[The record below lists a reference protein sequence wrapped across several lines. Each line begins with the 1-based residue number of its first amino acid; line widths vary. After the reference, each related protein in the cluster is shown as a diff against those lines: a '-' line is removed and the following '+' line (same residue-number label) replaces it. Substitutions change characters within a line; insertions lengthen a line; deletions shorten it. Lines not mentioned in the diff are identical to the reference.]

1 MSFHDRQQRWA
12 IIVAH
17 RRCGKTVA
25 TINDVVKRAVTSP
38 LDHGRYAYVAPFLA
52 QAKEVAWEYLKR
64 FAQPILADKNE
75 AELWVELV
83 NGARIRIHGAD
94 NPDRLRGAYL
104 DGVVLDEYADMRSSV
119 WGEVIR
125 PMLADREGWAVF
137 IGTPKGKNEF
147 WSAWNNA
154 DRAGWFR
161 LMLKASETGILPA
174 AELEDARG
182 DMTPEQYEQEF
193 ECSFEAA
200 ITGAYYGSALAE
212 ASAKGRIGHVP
223 YEPLIP
229 VHTAWDLGIGDATAI
244 WFFQIVG
251 NEIRVI
257 DYYENHGVG
266 LDHYA
271 SVLKAKEYKY
281 QTDWVPHDARVREL
295 GTGRTRIETLL
306 ALDRNPR
313 VIPDHRLMDGINAT
327 RLTIPHCWFDEKKT
341 DQGLEALRQYRPDYD
356 DRLKVFRDI
365 PRHDWTSHASDA
377 FRYLSM
383 AWREIVPKPEPKTKP
398 VMMQE
403 MTFAEALK
411 MTPKR
416 NERV

>member
-1 MSFHDRQQRWA
+1 
-12 IIVAH
+12 
-17 RRCGKTVA
+17 
-25 TINDVVKRAVTSP
+25 
-38 LDHGRYAYVAPFLA
+38 
-52 QAKEVAWEYLKR
+52 
-64 FAQPILADKNE
+64 
-75 AELWVELV
+75 
-83 NGARIRIHGAD
+83 
-94 NPDRLRGAYL
+94 
-104 DGVVLDEYADMRSSV
+104 
-119 WGEVIR
+119 
-125 PMLADREGWAVF
+125 
-137 IGTPKGKNEF
+137 
-147 WSAWNNA
+147 
-154 DRAGWFR
+154 
-161 LMLKASETGILPA
+161 
-174 AELEDARG
+174 
-182 DMTPEQYEQEF
+182 MTPEQYEQEF

-212 ASAKGRIGHVP
+212 ASAKDRIGHVP

-271 SVLKAKEYKY
+271 SVLKALEYGY
-281 QTDWVPHDARVREL
+281 GTDWVPHDARVREL

-306 ALDRNPR
+306 SLGRNPR

-377 FRYLSM
+377 FRYLAM
-383 AWREIVPKPEPKTKP
+383 AWREIVPKPEPTTKP